1 MFSSDISSTPYVD
14 QWVNVYG
21 QFLIDGAV
29 EVIVLFMYYLCHMIS
44 AFFYI
49 GLCLYVRAMR
59 IDLQLRMQEIH
70 VNVNKSVDYEFA
82 KNLINEIQFHARIFE

>member
-1 MFSSDISSTPYVD
+1 MDKWANFYE
-14 QWVNVYG
+14 
-21 QFLIDGAV
+21 QFIIDATV
-29 EVIVLFMYYLCHMIS
+29 EAIVLFMYYLCHMIS

-59 IDLQLRMQEIH
+59 IDLKLRMEEIH
-70 VNVNKSVDYEFA
+70 MNVNRSVDYVFV